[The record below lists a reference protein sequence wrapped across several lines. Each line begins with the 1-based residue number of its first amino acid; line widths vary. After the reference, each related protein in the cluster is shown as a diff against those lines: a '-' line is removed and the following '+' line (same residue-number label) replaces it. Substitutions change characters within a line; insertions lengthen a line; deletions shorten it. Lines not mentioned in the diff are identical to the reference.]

1 MKRVIMSGMMICY
14 ASFLSGME
22 LGDNVVF
29 KYGGNDTQIVLIKGD
44 IYRRPESERAAV
56 TVVGLLEQFS
66 LMEENLCDPGGIGD
80 LSKSFKEVRVKDK
93 IFEKFS
99 DKKLPGAMVLII
111 EGERFE
117 IKNPNHHV
125 EIIKFD
131 KNVLVLAV
139 TEPRLIVRDKETF
152 YHPHRRTGEW
162 TFHDPEFEGEEAI
175 KEAKD
180 DLKLCYRNI
189 LDFAHTILSKEG
201 TKNIAF
207 PPLSTVRGM
216 PHIEAAEAAVET
228 VIEFLKNSLNKDKY
242 TQIQFVVSLDADY
255 LAYRKLLASLNV
267 LTLQTQNK

>member
-1 MKRVIMSGMMICY
+1 MICY

-22 LGDNVVF
+22 LSNNVAYT
-29 KYGGNDTQIVLIKGD
+29 YGGNDTQIVLIKGD
-44 IYRRPESERAAV
+44 IYRRPQLERAAV
-56 TVVGLLEQFS
+56 TVVGLLEQFL
-66 LMEENLCDPGGIGD
+66 LMEDNLCDSGGIGD
-80 LSKSFKEVRVKDK
+80 CAESSKKEVRVKNK

-99 DKKLPGAMVLII
+99 DKKLPGAMVVTI

-131 KNVLVLAV
+131 KSVVVV
-139 TEPRLIVRDKETF
+139 TEPKLSEWNPGEPY
-152 YHPHRRTGEW
+152 YHPKRRTGEW
-162 TFHDPEFEGEEAI
+162 SFSDPDFRGAEAI
-175 KEAKD
+175 KEAKN
-180 DLKLCYRNI
+180 DLKFCYTKI

-216 PHIEAAEAAVET
+216 PHNEAAEAAVET
-228 VIEFLKNSLNKDKY
+228 VVEFLKNNLNKDKY
-242 TQIQFVVSLDADY
+242 TQIQFVVSQDADY